1 MDLLL
6 LILMLALGFA
16 VLLGGG
22 EALVRGATRLS
33 RSLQISPL
41 IIGLTVVA
49 FGTSLPEFA
58 VNLIASFN
66 GSTEMAFGN
75 VMGSN
80 MANIGLIAALTALIL
95 PLKISPKIATNEMPF
110 LFLLT
115 SITLILAFF
124 SNSDEFGS
132 VEGAVLVGLLL
143 VFLYRTI
150 KQGRNDPQEI
160 YGRQKDSSN
169 ANTHLLKSIGF
180 IIVGAIALIL
190 GAHLIVVGGQ
200 GLAEHFGIPESIIGL
215 AVLAVGTSLPELT
228 ASLVSAFRGHPD
240 LAIGN
245 IIGSNVL
252 NLAFV
257 LGVVALVQPV
267 AIPSSGGIADIIA
280 VLFLTFVLWAI
291 VFWRPE
297 LRRSHGLFLLVF
309 YIGYIVWRVDP
320 LTF

>member
-1 MDLLL
+1 VDLSL
-6 LILMLALGFA
+6 LILVLALGFA

-58 VNLIASFN
+58 VNLIASVT

-80 MANIGLIAALTALIL
+80 MANIGLIAALTALVL
-95 PLKISPKIATNEMPF
+95 PLKISPKIATIEMPF

-124 SNSDEFGS
+124 PNSGKFGR
-132 VEGAVLVGLLL
+132 VEGVVLVGLLI

-150 KQGRNDPQEI
+150 KQGRNDPKEV

-169 ANTHLLKSIGF
+169 ANTNLSKNIGF

-190 GAHLIVVGGQ
+190 GAELIVFSGQ
-200 GLAEHFGIPESIIGL
+200 GLAEHFGIRESIIGL

-240 LAIGN
+240 LAVGN

-257 LGVVALVQPV
+257 LGFVALVHPV
-267 AIPSSGGIADIIA
+267 DIPSHGGITDIVS
-280 VLFLTFVLWAI
+280 VLFLTFILWAI
-291 VFWRPE
+291 VFWRSE

-309 YIGYIVWRVDP
+309 YIGYIGWRVSG
-320 LTF
+320 T